1 MKKTMFTLL
10 ALALVSGAEAQTKL
24 TPSLWQYTH
33 QQETVQQSRRAGS
46 QQEQTVD
53 CVISFSAPCK
63 EELVA
68 LGVKPQAEMSSF
80 MTAQVPLSVMDQVA
94 QLEQVTSVSI
104 NQQPVLFSDAARK
117 STGVDKLR
125 QGKSINL
132 PLDYNGENVIICVI
146 DQGIDFQH
154 PMLRTADG
162 HSRCS
167 RVYLAGRKYVPGMG
181 GEPLV
186 VSGNQL
192 DEGVL
197 YTKQSEIDTLSV
209 DTQYGSHGTH
219 TVSTAA
225 GRDVDEYGGVAPGA
239 ELIVCS
245 EYGGSRNSTINA
257 MKMAAEYA
265 KSKGKRLIVSR
276 SMGTLIGPHDGTS
289 AQSKTDSELAKT
301 DNVIICQ
308 SSANSGEDN
317 VYIHFTK
324 DSLKTIN
331 IGGQERKYYA
341 LMAAPYRRVTAE
353 NAAVRMAADLY
364 CNDDQPFDLA
374 FVTYQ
379 SNGYGLVVHDFL
391 KYEDYEIVV
400 KGQRL
405 AYAKYVISN
414 TLGEHLDSLEA
425 YAAVNAENNK
435 FNLTLVWNLTTDM
448 DKTYLD
454 KCIYMGVM
462 IFPRN
467 ENQEAH
473 FWLNNTNCFML
484 NQARDIIPAMNPNG
498 IRLMCGNSLISCCD
512 GATSPDVISV
522 GNYTSKSEYT
532 TLDGYLR
539 KVTDIIGVDHID
551 MSTSYGTA
559 LNGVVVPTVCGPG
572 STIIA
577 AVNHLDP
584 AYSTTATVTKML
596 TVNDVNYYWA
606 PMEGT
611 SMSCPHVAGIMA
623 LWLQAKNDL
632 TVQDIMTVLE
642 KTSKPWT
649 GDAAEKEHWG
659 KYGRIDALAG
669 LKYILET
676 SDIRDLQAE
685 RALDTKGNVYNM
697 NGQLVRSNV
706 IPSEGVNGLPA
717 GIYVVNGRKVVVK

>member
-1 MKKTMFTLL
+1 MFTLL
-10 ALALVSGAEAQTKL
+10 ALALVSGAEAQSKM
-24 TPSLWQYTH
+24 TPSMLMYKQ
-33 QQETVQQSRRAGS
+33 QQETAMQQSRRAGS
-46 QQEQTVD
+46 QQEQTVE

-63 EELVA
+63 EELMA

-80 MTAQVPLSVMDQVA
+80 MTAKVPLSELDQVA

-104 NQQPVLFSDAARK
+104 NPEPVLFSDAARK
-117 STGVDKLR
+117 STGVDMLHK
-125 QGKSINL
+125 GTSINL
-132 PLDYNGENVIICVI
+132 PKNYNGENIIICVI

-167 RVYLAGRKYVPGMG
+167 RVYMVDRKYVAGMG
-181 GEPLV
+181 GEPFV

-197 YTKQSEIDTLSV
+197 YTKQSEIDTLTV
-209 DTQYGSHGTH
+209 DTRFESHGTH

-245 EYGGSRNSTINA
+245 IYGESRNSTINC
-257 MKMAAEYA
+257 MKMVAEYA
-265 KSKGKRLIVSR
+265 KSQGKRLIVSR
-276 SMGTLIGPHDGTS
+276 SIGTLLGPHDGTS

-308 SSANSGEDN
+308 SSANSGADN

-324 DSLKTIN
+324 DSLQTIN

-341 LMAAPYRRVTAE
+341 LMAAPYRGVTAE
-353 NAAVRMAADLY
+353 NDEVRMDAELY

-379 SNGYGLVVHDFL
+379 DDGAGLVVHDFL
-391 KYEDYEIVV
+391 KYEDYEIVY
-400 KGQRL
+400 KGEHFASAQ
-405 AYAKYVISN
+405 YVITNS
-414 TLGEHLDSLEA
+414 LGEHLDSLRA
-425 YAAVNAENNK
+425 YGSVSEDNKK
-435 FNLTLVWNLTTDM
+435 FNMSLVWDLTTNK
-448 DKTYLD
+448 DKSYLD

-473 FWLNNTNCFML
+473 LWLRNTNCFMM
-484 NQARDIIPAMNPNG
+484 NQARDINPAMNPNG
-498 IRLMCGNSLISCCD
+498 IRLMCGNSQISCCD
-512 GATSPDVISV
+512 GASSPDIISV
-522 GNYTSKSEYT
+522 GNYTSKTEYT

-539 KVTDIIGVDHID
+539 KVTDIIGLDHID
-551 MSTSYGTA
+551 MSTSYGTT

-584 AYSTTATVTKML
+584 AYSTDATVTKKME
-596 TVNDVNYYWA
+596 VNGVNYYWG

-623 LWLQAKNDL
+623 LWLQAKNDM
-632 TVQDIMTVLE
+632 TVQDLMTVME
-642 KTSKPWT
+642 KSSKPWT
-649 GDAAEKEHWG
+649 GDIAEKEHWG

-669 LKYILET
+669 MKYILET
-676 SDIRDLQAE
+676 LDIRDLQAE
-685 RALDTKGNVYNM
+685 KALNIKGNVYNM
-697 NGQLVRSNV
+697 KGQLVRS
-706 IPSEGVNGLPA
+706 GVTANQDINGLPA